1 MTEDVQ
7 GLIDIGWLKFE
18 ENRICGAVLRDSNG
32 NDGEYEFLGD
42 DNVDEGEEETLS
54 MKEKCVLAV
63 MRCFDREKIY
73 VKAGDEGND
82 VVAFL

>member
-1 MTEDVQ
+1 M
-7 GLIDIGWLKFE
+7 
-18 ENRICGAVLRDSNG
+18 
-32 NDGEYEFLGD
+32 
-42 DNVDEGEEETLS
+42 DEGEEETLS